1 VIVRMTNVNNGIP
14 AHRSALVQSPLYGPH
29 GPLRFFVPQL
39 EMGGVSRPITP
50 AYGTIS
56 RAFTEAVTRIVTG
69 DDVQSS
75 LSKAADT
82 IDQTIAAHRGYPY
95 P

>member
-1 VIVRMTNVNNGIP
+1 
-14 AHRSALVQSPLYGPH
+14 
-29 GPLRFFVPQL
+29 
-39 EMGGVSRPITP
+39 MGGVSRPITP